1 MSRSAQRVT
10 GAKAERVPTQA
21 RERKRQQR
29 ANGPHALAAT
39 AAAPAAS
46 SAPGATGRI
55 ASKAKRDSFSSLWR
69 NRLPPPDP
77 TLQKFQP
84 YDRIGLYRRI
94 LHQFPDVAGYCNTWI
109 DHVLTTDRVI
119 KAGKGLDVDEQAR
132 ADGAADR
139 MRNAWGQVRNRAIV
153 MHSGLMC
160 RFIGF
165 ARAEKVWRFD
175 EYCGEWIEDL
185 YDVDQE
191 AWDLTPEGQWC
202 LITTTNQQGT
212 PVDESRFIHFQWG
225 TAETAWGFAELS
237 LCYLTLYTIQLLEK
251 RMLKS
256 IEKYSDPTT
265 VIHVPRSF
273 NPSERDAVKA
283 DAEKEYESYQ
293 MFPTDEAKASVD
305 QPGITIASAGSA
317 GRQEL
322 DTIRYYQSSVQ
333 TLILGAPMTGNKS
346 LGTGKLETTRQDV
359 WDDKTPLG
367 SSALDQVFN
376 DTWATDY
383 CAVNLADLPV
393 HLQPYFES
401 DSATVTQGLS
411 GIAAQI
417 AQGVAISLS
426 KNEITDVV
434 AVELWTATGISPQ
447 RARAMADSTVSQRGS
462 LSIPVASPPPA
473 QAIPAQAIPQD
484 APPQDQQPQN
494 N

>member
-1 MSRSAQRVT
+1 M
-10 GAKAERVPTQA
+10 
-21 RERKRQQR
+21 
-29 ANGPHALAAT
+29 
-39 AAAPAAS
+39 
-46 SAPGATGRI
+46 
-55 ASKAKRDSFSSLWR
+55 ASKAKRDSFASLWR
-69 NRLPPPDP
+69 NRLPNPDI
-77 TLQKFQP
+77 TLQKFGT
-84 YDRIGLYRRI
+84 YDGIGLYRRI
-94 LHQFPDVAGYCNTWI
+94 LHQFADVAGDCHTWV

-119 KAGKGLDVDEQAR
+119 KAGKGLDVDEQTL
-132 ADGAADR
+132 ADGAAER

-153 MHSGLMC
+153 MHALLMG
-160 RFIGF
+160 RFYGF
-165 ARAEKVWRFD
+165 SRAEKVWRFD
-175 EYCGEWIEDL
+175 EYCGEWLEDL

-191 AWDLTPEGQWC
+191 AWNQAPDGRWFLV
-202 LITTTNQQGT
+202 TTTDFQGVA
-212 PVDESRFIHFQWG
+212 VDESRFIHFIWG
-225 TAETAWGFAELS
+225 SAETGYGFGELS
-237 LCYLTLYTIQLLEK
+237 LAYLTLYKIQKLEE

-265 VIHVPRSF
+265 VIHVPRNYSD
-273 NPSERDAVKA
+273 PERSAVKA

-346 LGTGKLETTRQDV
+346 LGTGKLEATRQDV

-367 SSALDQVFN
+367 SSALDQVLN

-401 DSATVTQGLS
+401 DSAAVAQGLS

-417 AQGVAISLS
+417 AQSIAVSLS
-426 KNEITDVV
+426 KNEITDIV

-447 RARAMADSTVSQRGS
+447 RARAMADSTVNQRGS
-462 LSIPVASPPPA
+462 LNIPVPPSSPFAPAAPATVDPTQDPNTPP
-473 QAIPAQAIPQD
+473 
-484 APPQDQQPQN
+484 
-494 N
+494 